1 MNAVE
6 YIIGVINLQKKSLK
20 QISRQNKTYF
30 FLSDTYAEGQTQF
43 GLQGCVKQ
51 KFMVFISLFIFIFF
65 ALSISAPVSD
75 LSNFEFIVN
84 SMSVL
89 R

>member
-30 FLSDTYAEGQTQF
+30 FLSDTYTEGQTQF

-51 KFMVFISLFIFIFF
+51 KFMDLISLFIFAFCF
-65 ALSISAPVSD
+65 KHISPIQ
-75 LSNFEFIVN
+75 F
-84 SMSVL
+84 
-89 R
+89 